1 MKTQSKKLHNGR
13 NEGFKLTV
21 LNKNALKRTSN
32 AIFDMKIV
40 DLDES

>member
-13 NEGFKLTV
+13 NEGFKFTV
-21 LNKNALKRTSN
+21 LNKNAPKRTSN
-32 AIFDMKIV
+32 AIFKMKIG